1 VALLFATLARCRMA
15 GLLMI
20 TACPLSYLVAGVI
33 LAAQML
39 ARLDLGQ
46 NLEQADG
53 DVAARWR

>member
-1 VALLFATLARCRMA
+1 MA